1 MAMNVLVIDPNA
13 ADRMKIRQTLQWP
26 GFDIVLHEA
35 ESGRK
40 AVSLLNEMQF
50 DCVFLNYGLPDMDC
64 IKLLRGFYNPDTD
77 LSCAPVVMLTDE
89 GNVSLMAGALCCG
102 AQDYLIKDSISTYT
116 ISIVIAK
123 ARDIFHAKL
132 QRKKDEDMLRQS
144 QKLEAIGQLTNGIA
158 HDFNNLLGII
168 LGNASLVLRFL
179 KSEGELDREALLN
192 KAQVI
197 EIAAKRGAALVKAL
211 MMFTRQR
218 ELNAEEVDVNVCIQ
232 DTYEMLKSIMGGIG
246 DIQVAPATDV
256 WPVRIDPVQFQNAL
270 INMAVN
276 ASESLPRG
284 GKLLIETRNIAF
296 GDADASSH
304 PDVRP
309 GRYVMLVVSDAGIG
323 ASENMEWRI
332 FEPFFTTKKTGG
344 GAGLGLSLLYN
355 FIKQS
360 NGHIYC
366 HHQEGHCTAFKLYLP
381 KMEAEE
387 GIDADVAVNFY
398 AGTSL

>member
-1 MAMNVLVIDPNA
+1 MAMNILVVDANA
-13 ADRMKIRQTLQWP
+13 SDRMKIRKSLQWP
-26 GFDIVLHEA
+26 GFDIILHEA

-50 DCVFLNYGLPDMDC
+50 DCVFLDYSLPDMDC
-64 IKLLRGFYNPDTD
+64 LKLLRNFYNAETD
-77 LSCAPVVMLTDE
+77 LSCAPVVMLTEE
-89 GNVSLMAGALCCG
+89 GNMSVMAGALCCG

-116 ISIVIAK
+116 VSIVITK

-132 QRKKDEDMLRQS
+132 QRREDEELQLQS
-144 QKLEAIGQLTNGIA
+144 QKMEAIGQLTNGIA

-168 LGNASLVLRFL
+168 LGNAGLVLRL
-179 KSEGELDREALLN
+179 LRPEGELDRTALLN

-197 EIAAKRGAALVKAL
+197 EIAARRGAALVKAL
-211 MMFTRQR
+211 MMFTRQHD
-218 ELNAEEVDVNVCIQ
+218 LNLEVVDVNVCIQ
-232 DTYEMLKSIMGGIG
+232 DTYEMLKTILGGIG
-246 DIQVAPATDV
+246 EIQAAPAADI
-256 WPVRIDPVQFQNAL
+256 WPVKIDPEQFQNAL

-276 ASESLPRG
+276 ASETLPKG
-284 GKLLIETRNIAF
+284 GKLVFETRNVTF
-296 GDADASSH
+296 EDADAPRH

-309 GRYVMLVVSDAGIG
+309 GHYVMVVVSDTGIG
-323 ASENMEWRI
+323 MSEGIEWRI

-366 HHQEGHCTAFKLYLP
+366 HRKEGHCTAFKMYLP

-387 GIDADVAVNFY
+387 GVGTDISEHSYV
-398 AGTSL
+398 GTSP